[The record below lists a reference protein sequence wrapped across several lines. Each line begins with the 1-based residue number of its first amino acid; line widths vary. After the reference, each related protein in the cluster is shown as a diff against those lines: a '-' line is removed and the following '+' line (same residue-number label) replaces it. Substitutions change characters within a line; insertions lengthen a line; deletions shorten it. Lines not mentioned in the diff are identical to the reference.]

1 MLVRAV
7 RFLTVAVALSVALSW
22 AVEAQAERPKPEPA
36 SGTSSRPLM
45 PDPVPSAQTAPP
57 SPASSA
63 SSHYSGPSSASSGSS
78 APASVPPS
86 TQDTPPPATG
96 ARHAPVAKPPA
107 AQQTAKAKRHR
118 AAAARRASR
127 QASAFLSS
135 LTAFIAKE
143 TKLPTG
149 VAVPR
154 STSST
159 STLLL
164 VGAFALVVLALGD
177 AMFLTFIGRQVGI
190 RPRRRQREPRP
201 AAYWDADGPIRRVP
215 LER

>member
-1 MLVRAV
+1 VKAV
-7 RFLTVAVALSVALSW
+7 RFLTVVVALSVALSW
-22 AVEAQAERPKPEPA
+22 AVAAQAEQPKPEPA
-36 SGTSSRPLM
+36 SGTSSRPLR
-45 PDPVPSAQTAPP
+45 PDPVPSAQPAPP
-57 SPASSA
+57 SPASS
-63 SSHYSGPSSASSGSS
+63 HYGGPSSASSGSS
-78 APASVPPS
+78 APASVAPS
-86 TQDTPPPATG
+86 MQGTATPATG
-96 ARHAPVAKPPA
+96 VRPHAVAKPPA
-107 AQQTAKAKRHR
+107 PQQTLKAKRHR
-118 AAAARRASR
+118 DAAARRAS
-127 QASAFLSS
+127 AFLLS
-135 LTAFIAKE
+135 LTSFLAQEA
-143 TKLPTG
+143 KLPAG
-149 VAVPR
+149 VAVSP

>member
-1 MLVRAV
+1 VRAV
-7 RFLTVAVALSVALSW
+7 RFLTVVVALSVALLC
-22 AVEAQAERPKPEPA
+22 AVEARAERPKPEPA

-45 PDPVPSAQTAPP
+45 PDPVPSAQPAPP
-57 SPASSA
+57 SSA
-63 SSHYSGPSSASSGSS
+63 SSHSSGPSSGSSGSS
-78 APASVPPS
+78 APASVTPS
-86 TQDTPPPATG
+86 TQGTSTPATG
-96 ARHAPVAKPPA
+96 VRAHAPAASPRPPA
-107 AQQTAKAKRHR
+107 AQQTAQAKRHR

-135 LTAFIAKE
+135 LTAFLAKE

>member
-1 MLVRAV
+1 V
-7 RFLTVAVALSVALSW
+7 T
-22 AVEAQAERPKPEPA
+22 
-36 SGTSSRPLM
+36 
-45 PDPVPSAQTAPP
+45 
-57 SPASSA
+57 
-63 SSHYSGPSSASSGSS
+63 
-78 APASVPPS
+78 PS
-86 TQDTPPPATG
+86 TQGTSPRATG
-96 ARHAPVAKPPA
+96 GRARAPVAKPPA
-107 AQQTAKAKRHR
+107 AQQTPQAKRHR

-127 QASAFLSS
+127 KASAFLSS

-177 AMFLTFIGRQVGI
+177 AMLLTFIGRQVGI

>member
-1 MLVRAV
+1 VRAV
-7 RFLTVAVALSVALSW
+7 RFLTVVVALSVALLY
-22 AVEAQAERPKPEPA
+22 AVEAQAERPRPEPP
-36 SGTSSRPLM
+36 SGTSSRPLR
-45 PDPVPSAQTAPP
+45 PDPVPSAQPAPP
-57 SPASSA
+57 SSTA
-63 SSHYSGPSSASSGSS
+63 SHYSGPSSASSGSS
-78 APASVPPS
+78 APAGVTPS
-86 TQDTPPPATG
+86 TQATPTPATG
-96 ARHAPVAKPPA
+96 GRAHPPAAKPPA
-107 AQQTAKAKRHR
+107 AQQKRDR
-118 AAAARRASR
+118 AAAARRAS
-127 QASAFLSS
+127 AFLSS
-135 LTAFIAKE
+135 LTSFLAKE
-143 TKLPTG
+143 TKFPTG

-201 AAYWDADGPIRRVP
+201 VAYWDADGPIRRVP